1 MAETKSVAGTQTEKN
16 LATSYLNESQSYAR
30 YTFYAQKA
38 VKESYFPIGYAFNE
52 TAANELR
59 HAKIFLNF
67 LPGGK
72 LVAEVPTDSV
82 AIGST
87 EDNLKISID
96 EERLTPKSQT
106 RKASLSSPLTSEQ
119 SLRSNSTTWIVS
131 RPILTSFRRE
141 PSGKEKNRF
150 FGSVWFAVISM
161 KVQNLLLNALPAI
174 IRISITSAWT
184 FTSNWQKSLNF
195 QSS

>member
-96 EERLTPKSQT
+96 EERYEGVKAYQAYAEVADKEQHHLDRFQT
-106 RKASLSSPLTSEQ
+106 YLDQLQKGTIWKREK
-119 SLRSNSTTWIVS
+119 
-131 RPILTSFRRE
+131 PIHWQCLVCGYIYEGTE
-141 PSGKEKNRF
+141 PPVKC
-150 FGSVWFAVISM
+150 
-161 KVQNLLLNALPAI
+161 PACDHPYQHYI
-174 IRISITSAWT
+174 GLDIY
-184 FTSNWQKSLNF
+184 Q
-195 QSS
+195 

>member
-96 EERLTPKSQT
+96 EERYEGV
-106 RKASLSSPLTSEQ
+106 KAYQAYAEVADKEGFPVIASHFKLFRLMNSGSSNL
-119 SLRSNSTTWIVS
+119 
-131 RPILTSFRRE
+131 
-141 PSGKEKNRF
+141 
-150 FGSVWFAVISM
+150 FAHY
-161 KVQNLLLNALPAI
+161 
-174 IRISITSAWT
+174 
-184 FTSNWQKSLNF
+184 
-195 QSS
+195 

>member
-1 MAETKSVAGTQTEKN
+1 MQ
-16 LATSYLNESQSYAR
+16 
-30 YTFYAQKA
+30 
-38 VKESYFPIGYAFNE
+38 FNE

-96 EERLTPKSQT
+96 EERYEGV
-106 RKASLSSPLTSEQ
+106 KAYQAYAEVARQGRLPCHRLSLQ
-119 SLRSNSTTWIVS
+119 SNRSDRTA
-131 RPILTSFRRE
+131 PPGSF
-141 PSGKEKNRF
+141 PDLS
-150 FGSVWFAVISM
+150 
-161 KVQNLLLNALPAI
+161 
-174 IRISITSAWT
+174 
-184 FTSNWQKSLNF
+184 
-195 QSS
+195 